1 MRISHRILCL
11 LAVLILAAPIAAMP
25 ATAVAQSAGDDQYV
39 DPFQDD
45 QTGKDKGNGNGGGG
59 SGSQSNDGGGSD
71 SSSSQGSTSG
81 SDSGSTA
88 GTTAAQS
95 GQDDQ
100 GKLPRTGGGLPEGWI
115 VAVGVLLL
123 LGGGFALRRVWPRPD

>member
-1 MRISHRILCL
+1 MRISYRVLCL
-11 LAVLILAAPIAAMP
+11 LAALILAAPIASVP
-25 ATAVAQSAGDDQYV
+25 ATAWAQSAGDDQYV

-45 QTGKDKGNGNGGGG
+45 QTGKDNGNGGGGGG
-59 SGSQSNDGGGSD
+59 SGSQSDNSGSSD

-81 SDSGSTA
+81 SDTGATA
-88 GTTAAQS
+88 GTTAAQ
-95 GQDDQ
+95 GEDDQ